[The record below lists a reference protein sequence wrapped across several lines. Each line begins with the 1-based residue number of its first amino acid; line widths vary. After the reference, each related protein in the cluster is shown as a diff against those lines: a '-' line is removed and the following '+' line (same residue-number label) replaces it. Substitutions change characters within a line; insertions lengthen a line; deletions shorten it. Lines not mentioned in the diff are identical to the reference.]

1 MIYSK
6 ETARE
11 TANNLLQIK
20 AIKLSYSTPFQW
32 ASGWKAP
39 IYCDNRKTL
48 SFPEVRNNL
57 RDRMSE
63 IIRQEYAAADVIAGV
78 ATGGIAL
85 GVLVAQQLNLPFVY
99 VRSSQ
104 KGHGLQN
111 RVEGVL
117 QPNQKAVVIEDLV
130 STGKSS
136 LNAVDALRNSEV
148 TVLGMISIFDYGF
161 DVARQNFDDKS
172 CSLYSLS
179 DYEALLEVAL
189 QENYIQKDE
198 SESLTSWRKNPE
210 NWGRNQ

>member
-20 AIKLSYSTPFQW
+20 AIKLSYSKPFQW
-32 ASGWKAP
+32 ASGWKSP

-48 SFPEVRNNL
+48 SYPEVRDRL
-57 RDRMSE
+57 RERMSG
-63 IIRQEYAAADVIAGV
+63 IVKKEYAEADVVAGV

-85 GVLVAQQLNLPFVY
+85 GALVAQQLQLPFVY

-111 RVEGVL
+111 KVEGVL
-117 QPNQKAVVIEDLV
+117 EPKQKVVVIEDLV

-136 LNAVDALRNSEV
+136 LNAVDALRESEAS
-148 TVLGMISIFDYGF
+148 VLGMISIFDYGF
-161 DVARQNFDDKS
+161 ELAKQNFRDKN
-172 CSLYSLS
+172 CKLYSLS
-179 DYEALLEVAL
+179 DYEALLEVAVNNGSI
-189 QENYIQKDE
+189 EPGE
-198 SESLTSWRKNPE
+198 VESLTSWRKAPE
-210 NWGRNQ
+210 KWGRD

>member
-20 AIKLSYSTPFQW
+20 AIKLSYSKPFQW
-32 ASGWKAP
+32 ASGWKSP

-48 SFPEVRNNL
+48 SYPEVRDQL
-57 RDRMSE
+57 RERMSGIVKE
-63 IIRQEYAAADVIAGV
+63 EYAEADVVAGV

-85 GVLVAQQLNLPFVY
+85 GALVAQQLNLPFVY

-111 RVEGVL
+111 KVEGVL
-117 QPNQKAVVIEDLV
+117 NPRQKVVVIEDLV

-136 LNAVDALRNSEV
+136 LNAVDALRESEAS
-148 TVLGMISIFDYGF
+148 VLGMISIFDYGF
-161 DVARQNFDDKS
+161 EVAKQNFHDKN
-172 CSLYSLS
+172 CKLYSLS
-179 DYEALLEVAL
+179 DYEALLEVAVNNGTIDSGEL
-189 QENYIQKDE
+189 A
-198 SESLTSWRKNPE
+198 SLTNWRKAPE
-210 NWGRNQ
+210 KWGRD

>member
-20 AIKLSYSTPFQW
+20 AIKLSYSKPFQW
-32 ASGWKAP
+32 ASGWKSP

-48 SFPEVRNNL
+48 SYPEVRDQL
-57 RDRMSE
+57 RERMSGIVKE
-63 IIRQEYAAADVIAGV
+63 EYAKADVVAGV

-85 GVLVAQQLNLPFVY
+85 GALVAQQLNLPFVY

-111 RVEGVL
+111 KVEGVL
-117 QPNQKAVVIEDLV
+117 NPKQKVVVIEDLV

-136 LNAVDALRNSEV
+136 LNAVDALRESEAS
-148 TVLGMISIFDYGF
+148 VLGMISIFDYGF
-161 DVARQNFDDKS
+161 EVAKQNFRDKN
-172 CSLYSLS
+172 CKLYSLS
-179 DYEALLEVAL
+179 DYEALLEVAVNNGTIDSGEL
-189 QENYIQKDE
+189 A
-198 SESLTSWRKNPE
+198 SLTNWRKAPDK
-210 NWGRNQ
+210 WGRD